1 MPQGEEADEAAEGA
15 ATVAAII
22 FKPKTLEELF
32 ELFLLRDFMKKYE
45 VLKS

>member
-1 MPQGEEADEAAEGA
+1 MPQGEEEEEAAEA

-22 FKPKTLEELF
+22 LQPKTLEELF